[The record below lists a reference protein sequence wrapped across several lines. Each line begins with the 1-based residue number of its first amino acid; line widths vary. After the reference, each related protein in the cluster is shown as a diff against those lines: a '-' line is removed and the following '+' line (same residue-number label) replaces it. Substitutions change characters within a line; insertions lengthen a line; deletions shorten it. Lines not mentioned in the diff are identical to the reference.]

1 MATYITPTIVAK
13 EALMVL
19 EDNVVLAGLVH
30 RDYSKEYQK
39 IGSTV
44 VIRKPTSFTAS
55 AVTAGTSM
63 HMNTV
68 TESSVNVVLNSH
80 LDTSWEVSSQEL
92 TLNVADFSEQFIQ
105 PAMIAHA
112 ATVDSLLA
120 DLYRDA
126 YVHVAVSGTPA
137 LSDLSDLEGVMS
149 HVLVP
154 LNDRRLVLAPI
165 TKSGYMSVTSIV
177 NAEKSADGGRAL
189 RNAEIGRIMGFDT
202 YMDQRI
208 ITHTQAIADA
218 AGTTSGTA
226 GWAKNGTAG
235 TAMALT
241 ASGTILADDVFKVTG
256 YDQWFVVAKNATADS
271 GGSVLIAYDPA
282 VNADIAAGAV
292 VTFQKSH
299 RANMAFHKDAYAL
312 VTAPLV
318 PPLGGVEAAV
328 LNYKNVSCR
337 VVYGYIQLN
346 KTNYMS
352 IDQLVGVKTLQ
363 AALAARLCDTR

>member
-1 MATYITPTIVAK
+1 MATYVTPTIVAK
-13 EALMVL
+13 EALLVL

-44 VIRKPTSFTAS
+44 VVRKPTSFTAS

-68 TESSVNVVLNSH
+68 TESSVTVVLNSH
-80 LDTSWEVSSQEL
+80 LDVSWEVSSQEL
-92 TLNVADFSEQFIQ
+92 SLNVADFSEQFIQ

-126 YVHVAVSGTPA
+126 YVHQTVSSTPA
-137 LSDLSDLEGVMS
+137 ITDLADLEGIMS
-149 HVLVP
+149 HVKVP

-165 TKSGYMSVTSIV
+165 TKSGYMGVASII
-177 NAEKSADGGRAL
+177 NANKSGDGGRAL
-189 RNAEIGRIMGFDT
+189 RNAEIGRLLGFDT

-208 ITHTQAIADA
+208 RTHTQPIADA
-218 AGTTSGTA
+218 AGALGNAWSAAATSGSVISI
-226 GWAKNGTAG
+226 
-235 TAMALT
+235 T

-256 YDQWFVVAKNATADS
+256 YDEWFVVAKNATADS
-271 GGSVLIAYDPA
+271 GGSVLVAFDPA
-282 VNADIAAGAV
+282 SVGTFAAASV
-292 VTFQKSH
+292 ITFQKSH

-312 VTAPLV
+312 VTAPLA

-328 LNYKNVSCR
+328 LNYKNISCR
-337 VVYGYIQLN
+337 VVYGYTQTI
-346 KTNYMS
+346 KTNVMS

-363 AALAARLCDTR
+363 AALAARLVDAR